1 MSDEELLKVQDYMV
15 VILLQEKKGIIL
27 QQSCFWEKMM

>member
-27 QQSCFWEKMM
+27 QQHWFVKLM